1 MRSNKAYKD
10 RRVKYNMCGRVM
22 SQREH
27 TPQRKQ
33 EARERKREKIIIF
46 WCVNLDIDSLLL
58 YHNRAPNLL
67 TFLQK

>member
-1 MRSNKAYKD
+1 
-10 RRVKYNMCGRVM
+10 MCGRVM

-33 EARERKREKIIIF
+33 EEREREREIIIF
-46 WCVNLDIDSLLL
+46 WYVNLDIDSLLL
-58 YHNRAPNLL
+58 YHNIAPNLL

>member
-1 MRSNKAYKD
+1 
-10 RRVKYNMCGRVM
+10 M

-33 EARERKREKIIIF
+33 EAREREREKIIIL
-46 WCVNLDIDSLLL
+46 WCVYIDIDRLLL
-58 YHNRAPNLL
+58 YHNMAPNLL

>member
-33 EARERKREKIIIF
+33 EEREREREIIIF
-46 WCVNLDIDSLLL
+46 WYVNLDIDSLLL
-58 YHNRAPNLL
+58 YHNIAPNLL